1 MSEPF
6 TGIWLTARSISWIP
20 LTRLCSNNTG
30 APNRKNKQK
39 TRHKR
44 TWTPHHGL
52 KKGCHIKI
60 ITFGELGEIYTAK
73 FRRRNDL
80 ILIVHLSWEER
91 CTGGRQ
97 RLLKRTLSPIKKT
110 NGPWL
115 STQSLLEQ
123 HTANFYPPA
132 PHFSAPFYARL
143 CVYLEKWLLVVFT
156 LGEGWNVTC
165 LHELSPNTGSSSS
178 QNISV
183 TILGSEVQS
192 LFRSRGGLFMASAEM
207 NAGNPNIKC
216 RGFVKTEV
224 LKSVLEINLPAN

>member
-1 MSEPF
+1 MGEPF
-6 TGIWLTARSISWIP
+6 TGIWLTASSISWIP
-20 LTRLCSNNTG
+20 LTRLCSYNTG
-30 APNRKNKQK
+30 ALNRKTNKQK
-39 TRHKR
+39 TGHKR
-44 TWTPHHGL
+44 TWTPRL
-52 KKGCHIKI
+52 KKGCH
-60 ITFGELGEIYTAK
+60 AK
-73 FRRRNDL
+73 SSHVGSWVKPILQNSEVWDDL
-80 ILIVHLSWEER
+80 VLIVRLSWEER

-110 NGPWL
+110 NGPSL

-143 CVYLEKWLLVVFT
+143 RVYLEKWLLVVFT

-165 LHELSPNTGSSSS
+165 LHELSPNTSSSSS

-183 TILGSEVQS
+183 TISGSEVQS
-192 LFRSRGGLFMASAEM
+192 LFRSRGGSFMASAEV
-207 NAGNPNIKC
+207 NAANPNIKC
-216 RGFVKTEV
+216 RGFVTTEV